1 MTQNFDKRP
10 VENSNKL
17 FTEVVRVAGTLDNL
31 LDGEHIAVAHG
42 SLILMLAH
50 VMNALEGMDNFETQE
65 DVIRITVE
73 GLLHALSDVNHLHH
87 HKGTLQ

>member
-1 MTQNFDKRP
+1 MDLNKTP
-10 VENSNKL
+10 VNDSDNL
-17 FTEVVRVAGTLDNL
+17 FIEVMRVAGTLDDL

-50 VMNALEGMDNFETQE
+50 VMHALNGMENFETPE
-65 DVIRITVE
+65 DVVRITVN
-73 GLLHALSDVNHLHH
+73 GLLHALSDIKHLHH

>member
-1 MTQNFDKRP
+1 MDLHKTP
-10 VENSNKL
+10 VNDSDNL
-17 FTEVVRVAGTLDNL
+17 FIEVMRVAGTLDDL

-50 VMNALEGMDNFETQE
+50 VMNALKGMDNFETQE
-65 DVIRITVE
+65 DVVRITVD
-73 GLLHALSDVNHLHH
+73 GLLHALSDIKHLHH

>member
-1 MTQNFDKRP
+1 MDLYKTP
-10 VENSNKL
+10 VNDSDNL
-17 FTEVVRVAGTLDNL
+17 FTEVMRVAGTLDDI

-50 VMNALEGMDNFETQE
+50 VMNALKGMDNFETQE

-73 GLLHALSDVNHLHH
+73 GLIHALHDVKHIHH
-87 HKGTLQ
+87 YRGTLQ

>member
-1 MTQNFDKRP
+1 MDFKRD
-10 VENSNKL
+10 VLNDSDNL
-17 FTEVVRVAGTLDNL
+17 FTEVMRVAGTLDDI

-50 VMNALEGMDNFETQE
+50 VMNALKGMDNFETQE

-73 GLLHALSDVNHLHH
+73 GLLHALSDVKHLHH

>member
-1 MTQNFDKRP
+1 MALNKTP
-10 VENSNKL
+10 VNDSDNL
-17 FTEVVRVAGTLDNL
+17 FIEVMRLAGTLDDL

-50 VMNALEGMDNFETQE
+50 VMNALKGMDNFETQE

-73 GLLHALSDVNHLHH
+73 GLLHALSDVKHLHH

>member
-1 MTQNFDKRP
+1 MDLHKTP
-10 VENSNKL
+10 VNDSDNL
-17 FTEVVRVAGTLDNL
+17 FIEVMRVAGTLDDL

-50 VMNALEGMDNFETQE
+50 VMDALKGMDNFETQE
-65 DVIRITVE
+65 DVVRITVD
-73 GLLHALSDVNHLHH
+73 GLLHALSDIKHLHH

>member
-1 MTQNFDKRP
+1 MDLYKTP
-10 VENSNKL
+10 VNDSDNL
-17 FTEVVRVAGTLDNL
+17 FTEVMRVAGELDDL

-50 VMNALEGMDNFETQE
+50 VMEALKGMDNFETQE

-73 GLLHALSDVNHLHH
+73 GLLHAISDIKHVHH
-87 HKGTLQ
+87 SKGTLQ

>member
-1 MTQNFDKRP
+1 MDLNKTP
-10 VENSNKL
+10 VNDSENL
-17 FTEVVRVAGTLDNL
+17 FIEVMRLAGTLDDL

-50 VMNALEGMDNFETQE
+50 VMNALKGMDNFETQE

-73 GLLHALSDVNHLHH
+73 GLLHALSDVKHLHH

>member
-65 DVIRITVE
+65 DVLRITVD
-73 GLLHALSDVNHLHH
+73 GLLHALSDIKHLHH

>member
-73 GLLHALSDVNHLHH
+73 GLLHALSDVKHLHH